1 MSLFASWRSDYIES
15 LTTQRCK
22 SKQCNGS
29 ENGYRNGY
37 RKGVHRST
45 RAGTLRYRAGPEVV
59 RNNSETS
66 DLEQDKKEGSRA

>member
-1 MSLFASWRSDYIES
+1 MGNAA
-15 LTTQRCK
+15 
-22 SKQCNGS
+22 GS
-29 ENGYRNGY
+29 ENGY

-45 RAGTLRYRAGPEVV
+45 RAGTLRYRSGPEVV